1 MREPI
6 FSGVGVRIP
15 ALVPAAVRTLGVIS
29 LQSPR
34 KGQRV
39 HLFGRESERRMVG
52 ELLTEARAGRSCSLV
67 FLGEAGIGKTALLDH
82 VAGEAGDSGFAVVR
96 LTGWESEQQLTFAG
110 LHRLCAPFMSH
121 LDALP
126 VPQRAA
132 LDVALGLGIGPT
144 PDNFLVGLATL
155 SLLAESAEET
165 PLLCLVDDA
174 HWLDSASARVIA
186 FVARRIAAERLA
198 FVIALRVDDR
208 GHSDLFAGIGSV
220 TLSGLTDADA
230 GTLLESVVRTPIDEV
245 VRQRVIAEARGN
257 PLALV
262 ELPTATSATSLA
274 GVLAGSEAIS
284 APRRV
289 EELYFRRSESLP
301 PETRLLLLLASAEPT
316 ADAALLWSAAAG
328 LRIDIDAAGPAEAA
342 DLLEITSS
350 VRFRHPLARSAVYGG
365 ATAEDRGRV
374 HEALA
379 SAIDPA
385 IDPDRHAWH
394 RAKAVSGTDETVASE
409 SVAAAHRALA
419 RGGMADAAALLER
432 GTELTPD
439 PTTRSKR
446 ALLAAQALHEAG
458 ASASALRSLTIAE
471 TGSLDNVE
479 RARIELYRAMISFDT
494 THGGEATAQMIAAAR
509 SLAPFDPAMSR
520 ETYLVALDAAV
531 ITGGEGGNPSVR
543 DVSAA
548 AQHAPRPS
556 TQPVP
561 ADLLLDGLVAAY
573 IRGFAAAADDLRR
586 ALAAFRAEV
595 DAGGDLSERTGRW
608 LALAS
613 RTAGAVFD
621 DELSLLLGIRN
632 VQRVRESGSLASL
645 PAALVARASSL
656 ALIGDLAGA
665 ADLAAETAA
674 VARATG
680 TPPPPYADLFLSAW
694 RGRDADSDRLAE
706 IAREAGEGNGAGP
719 SLVRYAFAVTCNAT
733 GRYAEASDAA
743 MRASESDEQVT
754 VSLALPELVEGAARA
769 GQRQRA
775 EAALE
780 MLVARTSVCP
790 NPMALGF
797 TSQARAHVADDG
809 SAEGHYRDAIRH
821 LERSRLA
828 GSLARA
834 HLSYGEWLRRG
845 GARQQAREQLR
856 IAHDMFST
864 MGAEVFALRAA
875 RELRATGEHPR
886 SRAAGARVTLTDQEI
901 LIARLVAAGATS
913 REVAAELYLSP
924 RTIEAHLRNI
934 FRKLEITSRR
944 QLRELNL

>member
-1 MREPI
+1 M
-6 FSGVGVRIP
+6 
-15 ALVPAAVRTLGVIS
+15 
-29 LQSPR
+29 
-34 KGQRV
+34 
-39 HLFGRESERRMVG
+39 HLFGRQSERRAVG
-52 ELLTEARAGRSCSLV
+52 ELLAEARAGRSCSVVL
-67 FLGEAGIGKTALLDH
+67 LGEAGIGKTALLDH
-82 VAGEAGDSGFAVVR
+82 VAGEAVGNGFSVVR
-96 LTGWESEQQLTFAG
+96 LIGHESEQQLTFAG
-110 LHRLCAPFMSH
+110 LHRLCTPFMSH
-121 LDALP
+121 LDALAA
-126 VPQRAA
+126 PQRAA

-144 PDNFLVGLATL
+144 PDGFLVGLATL
-155 SLLAESAEET
+155 SLLAERAEET

-174 HWLDSASARVIA
+174 QWLDSASAQVIA

-198 FVIALRVDDR
+198 FVIAVRRSDR
-208 GHSDLFAGIGSV
+208 DPSDLFAGIPSV

-230 GTLLESVVRTPIDEV
+230 RALLEAVVRTPIDEV

-262 ELPTATSATSLA
+262 ELPRATSATHLA
-274 GVLAGSEAIS
+274 GALAGSEAVS

-289 EELYFRRSESLP
+289 EELYLRRSESLP

-316 ADAALLWSAAAG
+316 ADAALLWSAAAR

-365 ATAEDRGRV
+365 ATADDRRRV

-379 SAIDPA
+379 SAIDRG
-385 IDPDRHAWH
+385 IDPDRYAWH
-394 RAKAVSGTDETVASE
+394 RAKAVSGTDETVAME

-432 GTELTPD
+432 ATELTPD
-439 PTTRSKR
+439 PAIRSQR

-458 ASASALRSLTIAE
+458 ASAAALRSLTIAE
-471 TGSLDNVE
+471 TGTLDDVE

-494 THGGEATAQMIAAAR
+494 SHRGEATVQMIEAAR

-543 DVSAA
+543 DVAAA

-556 TQPVP
+556 TPVP
-561 ADLLLDGLVAAY
+561 ADLLLDALVAAY
-573 IRGFAAAADDLRR
+573 TRGFAAAAEDLRT

-595 DAGGDLSERTGRW
+595 DLGDHVSERTGRW

-621 DELSLLLGIRN
+621 DELSILLGIRN
-632 VQRVRESGSLASL
+632 VQRVRESGSLTSL

-719 SLVRYAFAVTCNAT
+719 SLVRYAVAVSCNAT
-733 GRYAEASDAA
+733 GRYAEASEAA

-754 VSLALPELVEGAARA
+754 VSLALPELVEAAARA
-769 GQRQRA
+769 GQAQRA
-775 EAALE
+775 SAALE
-780 MLVARTSVCP
+780 LLVARTSVCP
-790 NPMALGF
+790 KPMALGF
-797 TSQARAHVADDG
+797 AAQARAHVADDG

-821 LERSRLA
+821 LEGSRLA

-834 HLSYGEWLRRG
+834 HLSYGEWLRRA

-886 SRAAGARVTLTDQEI
+886 TRTAGARLTLTDQEV

-913 REVAAELYLSP
+913 REVAAELFLSP
-924 RTIEAHLRNI
+924 RTIEAHLRSI
-934 FRKLEITSRR
+934 FRKMEITSRR
-944 QLRELNL
+944 QLRELDL